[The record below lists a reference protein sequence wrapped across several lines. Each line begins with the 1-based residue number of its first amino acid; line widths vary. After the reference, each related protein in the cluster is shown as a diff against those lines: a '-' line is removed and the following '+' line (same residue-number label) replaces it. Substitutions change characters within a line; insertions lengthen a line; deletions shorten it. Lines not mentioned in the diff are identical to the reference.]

1 MISSFSSSSRF
12 DQLSGQGSPVVKAHP
27 VYSTGVID
35 LVVQHLAWVQN
46 PVVVARQLLA
56 GVSNGMLLFLISAG
70 LSLIFGVL
78 RIINFAHGSFFMLG
92 AFLAVS
98 LVGLAPGTTGSFV
111 SALIGA
117 SAGLAVLGALL
128 EIGLLRR

>member
-1 MISSFSSSSRF
+1 MISLSSSSPIGS
-12 DQLSGQGSPVVKAHP
+12 DELSGQGSPVVKALP
-27 VYSTGVID
+27 AYSAGVID

-78 RIINFAHGSFFMLG
+78 RIINFAHGAFFMLG
-92 AFLAVS
+92 AFIAVS
-98 LVGLAPGTTGSFV
+98 V
-111 SALIGA
+111 SAL
-117 SAGLAVLGALL
+117 
-128 EIGLLRR
+128 